1 MNSTFSQVLSLIV
14 PPLCLACKGEIPL
27 GEPEN
32 LCVKCREKILPCE
45 QSMCRCCGEDLKNPE
60 IANSLCGDCLKDSPD
75 FEWARSVFQLSPE
88 LSKIVHSFKYAGEE
102 SALPWM
108 TLQMQNY
115 LEKNFPELKFD
126 YIIPVPLHWWRLLRR
141 GYNQSLLLAKAL
153 AKKRNE
159 KLDFHTLVKTKASKA
174 QSSVS
179 KPERTKQL
187 KKAFHLKNPDKFK
200 DKTILLVDDVYTTGS
215 TLQEC
220 AKILKQKG
228 AKVFAFTLAR
238 TALKF

>member
-1 MNSTFSQVLSLIV
+1 MNSNFSQVLSLIV
-14 PPLCLACKGEIPL
+14 PPLCLACQTVIPL
-27 GEPEN
+27 GEQEN
-32 LCVKCREKILPCE
+32 LCVECRKKILPWE
-45 QSMCRCCGEDLKNPE
+45 KSICRCCGDALNNPE
-60 IANSLCGDCLKDSPD
+60 IENSLCGDCLQDPSA

-108 TLQMQNY
+108 TSQMQDY
-115 LEKNFPELKFD
+115 LEKNFPGIKFD

-159 KLDFHTLVKTKASKA
+159 KLDFDSLVKTKASKA
-174 QSSVS
+174 QSSLS
-179 KPERTKQL
+179 KTERLKQL
-187 KKAFHLKNPDKFK
+187 KMAFRLKSPEKFK

-220 AKILKQKG
+220 AKVLKQ
-228 AKVFAFTLAR
+228 ADAEVFAFTLAR
-238 TALKF
+238 TVLKF